1 MSQPEP
7 CSMTAREAAADAL
20 AMNVIK
26 PLQKL
31 GAETMIN
38 ETEIAQQIARSIAW
52 ETFSQTPDTRRRI
65 AALVEDTL
73 KHLYLDDETRKRIVY
88 RHLPAE
94 LTKMSRDL
102 AAASQHT
109 NHAIYTL
116 ASEGP
121 LRKT

>member
-1 MSQPEP
+1 
-7 CSMTAREAAADAL
+7 
-20 AMNVIK
+20 
-26 PLQKL
+26 
-31 GAETMIN
+31 MIN
-38 ETEIAQQIARSIAW
+38 ETEMAQQLARTIAW
-52 ETFSQTPDTRRRI
+52 ETFSTTPDTPDRI

-102 AAASQHT
+102 ETASQHT
-109 NHAIYTL
+109 NRAIYTL

-121 LRKT
+121 LRQT